1 MLWLYWRRSRLV
13 IGIAGATLGALTALI
28 LAANMLAESNRRPAP
43 PAAIGGGANRAKLPA
58 ASDPV
63 ARRGVALMTAAVAAC
78 RTVSYR
84 GVQIVAWTSPE
95 GSSSYLLDI
104 WHRSGQ
110 AELAKTDDDGDSD
123 GRSSGQVPGTS
134 SGASVG
140 VLSITSPML
149 TLLRANYVIEYSG
162 PGSAS
167 GRAAL
172 IVTIRRHN
180 GSLAARYWLDR
191 STSLPLR
198 REMYDRGGHRVSE
211 GAFIDLTVGESEV
224 RSEPGVLGPAWSPYA
239 PAAARTHGARPTKA
253 RLLALHASGWPVRR
267 TVAGNMALAGVT
279 STATT
284 SGQVLDASYS
294 DGLSVISI
302 FMQRGAL
309 SGKLPGWHKSRI
321 AGLTVYATAAGDLDE
336 QGLAWSADGIV
347 FTVIADA
354 PPGTVTEVVAQLPH
368 ERPEGFWPRV
378 ERGLKRI
385 GSWFDP
391 FG

>member
-13 IGIAGATLGALTALI
+13 IGIAGAVLGALTALI

-43 PAAIGGGANRAKLPA
+43 PAAVGGPASRAKLPSSNA
-58 ASDPV
+58 PSV
-63 ARRGVALMTAAVAAC
+63 RRGIALMTAAATAC
-78 RTVSYR
+78 RMVSYR

-95 GSSSYLLDI
+95 GSSSYLLDV

-110 AELAKTDDDGDSD
+110 PELAKTDDDGDSD
-123 GRSSGQVPGTS
+123 GGSPGQVPGAS
-134 SGASVG
+134 GGASVG
-140 VLSITSPML
+140 VLSITTSML
-149 TLLRANYVIEYSG
+149 SLLRTNYVIEYIG

-167 GRAAL
+167 TRPAE
-172 IVTIRRHN
+172 IVAIRRHD

-191 STSLPLR
+191 STGLPLR
-198 REMYDRGGHRVSE
+198 REMYDRSGRRVSE
-211 GAFIDLTVGESEV
+211 GAFIDLTIGDSEV
-224 RSEPGVLGPAWSPYA
+224 GTEPAVEGPAWSPYA
-239 PAAARTHGARPTKA
+239 PATRKAGSQPTRA
-253 RLLALHASGWPVRR
+253 RLLALHASGWPVPR
-267 TVAGNMALAGVT
+267 TLAGNMALAGVST
-279 STATT
+279 TATS

-294 DGLSVISI
+294 DGLSVVSI

-321 AGLTVYATAAGDLDE
+321 AGLTVYATASGDLDE
-336 QGLAWSADGIV
+336 QGLAWSADGVV

-354 PPGTVTEVVAQLPH
+354 PPGTVTEIVAQLPH
-368 ERPEGFWPRV
+368 ERAEGFWPRV
-378 ERGLKRI
+378 VRGLKRI